1 MIYGVVLPAAMSKC
15 SRAVDGL
22 KSNVYYT
29 MLALVLL
36 RSPALCLQWYNMNTH
51 VPGAMSKCSR
61 AVDGLTPGC
70 QARIWAAEDARWKN
84 FCSSSRWQPRGSFLA
99 RRRCSS
105 TGSLSTK
112 PGGGRGIT
120 ADTWTLASPSLC
132 GRRLSTLDTA
142 AVGQQSNTAS
152 ASPAVS
158 RCHAL
163 SSWTLHAVAITLV
176 SIKEVALR
184 WARLLLAWVQKG
196 KPSRH
201 ITNHQDPLSLPPS
214 PPG

>member
-70 QARIWAAEDARWKN
+70 QARI
-84 FCSSSRWQPRGSFLA
+84 
-99 RRRCSS
+99 
-105 TGSLSTK
+105 
-112 PGGGRGIT
+112 
-120 ADTWTLASPSLC
+120 
-132 GRRLSTLDTA
+132 
-142 AVGQQSNTAS
+142 
-152 ASPAVS
+152 
-158 RCHAL
+158 
-163 SSWTLHAVAITLV
+163 
-176 SIKEVALR
+176 
-184 WARLLLAWVQKG
+184 
-196 KPSRH
+196 
-201 ITNHQDPLSLPPS
+201 
-214 PPG
+214 